1 MRIFGLTDD
10 VNFIAMEDLFAGFKY
25 KKHKITELTDK
36 DKELITA
43 AKMVA
48 KDAYAPY
55 SGFKVGAAVRLV
67 NDKIL
72 TGSNQ
77 ENAAYPSGLCAE
89 RVALFYCGANYPE
102 IPVKDIAIV
111 ALGKS
116 NIITDKPV
124 PPCGACRQVIV
135 ETAGRFKQTIRLLL
149 VGKESVIEINN
160 ANDLL
165 PLLFDT
171 SYL

>member
-1 MRIFGLTDD
+1 
-10 VNFIAMEDLFAGFKY
+10 MEDLFAGFKY
-25 KKHKITELTDK
+25 KEYRISELTDK
-36 DKELITA
+36 DGELVEA
-43 AKMVA
+43 AKLAA

-55 SGFKVGAAVRLV
+55 SKFKVGAAVRLA
-67 NDKIL
+67 NDEIVR
-72 TGSNQ
+72 GSNQ

-89 RVALFYCGANYPE
+89 RVALFYCGANYPD
-102 IPVKDIAIV
+102 IPVKEIAIL
-111 ALGKS
+111 ALGKT
-116 NIITDKPV
+116 NTIIDKPV